1 MLVRAAGV
9 STLTRQTG
17 TGTAGVRVRAHISWL
32 AGAGRLANLKATRG
46 IGTVARQTG
55 AAVRSARAK
64 VTFSLAA
71 GRHVRVQVQP
81 TQMRG
86 ARSRHRQRHE
96 GYERRRLHERH
107 DGAEWMRL
115 RWMMQLPTWS

>member
-1 MLVRAAGV
+1 MFVRAAGV

-17 TGTAGVRVRAHISWL
+17 TGTAGVCVRAHISWL
-32 AGAGRLANLKATRG
+32 AGAGSMANFKATRG
-46 IGTVARQTG
+46 IGTLARQTG
-55 AAVRSARAK
+55 TAARRVRAH

-86 ARSRHRQRHE
+86 ARSRRRQRHE
-96 GYERRRLHERH
+96 G
-107 DGAEWMRL
+107 
-115 RWMMQLPTWS
+115 

>member
-1 MLVRAAGV
+1 MFVRAAGV

-17 TGTAGVRVRAHISWL
+17 TGTAGVCVRAHISWL

-81 TQMRG
+81 TQLRG
-86 ARSRHRQRHE
+86 ARSKRRQRHE
-96 GYERRRLHERH
+96 GNERR
-107 DGAEWMRL
+107 
-115 RWMMQLPTWS
+115 